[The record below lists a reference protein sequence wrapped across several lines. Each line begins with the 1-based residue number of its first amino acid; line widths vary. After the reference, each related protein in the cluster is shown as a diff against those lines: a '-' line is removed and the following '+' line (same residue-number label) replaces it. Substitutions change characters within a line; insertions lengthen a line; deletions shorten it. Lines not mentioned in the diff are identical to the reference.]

1 MITRDV
7 AQLKPI
13 SAVIVK
19 SYDASCGSNDGTTDN
34 EVKGRI
40 IDRLGLGTSYTA
52 VALNAFGWGDIGT
65 STASGTKFMTVGARL
80 LHSSTTCADD
90 FSELSTADRASNS
103 ALFLTG
109 NTTSTLASGFM
120 ATSTSIG
127 TFGVFTATATGS
139 AAGQSTNFMDIT
151 GAQRFIQAALLWN
164 ANASSSG
171 GSALHEAGVDLVFG
185 APDQVPLNTTST
197 AAVFVTTCNDA

>member
-7 AQLKPI
+7 AQIRPVH
-13 SAVIVK
+13 AVDVET
-19 SYDASCGSNDGTTDN
+19 YDASCGTNDGSTSN

-40 IDRLGLGTSYTA
+40 IDRLGLGRSY
-52 VALNAFGWGDIGT
+52 VSALLHSYGWGDIGT
-65 STASGTKFMTVGARL
+65 STASGTTFMTVGARL

-90 FSELSTADRASNS
+90 FDEFSTADRPSS
-103 ALFLTG
+103 QPLFLTG

-120 ATSTSIG
+120 ATSTSVG

-139 AAGQSTNFMDIT
+139 AAGDSFGYYDIT
-151 GAQRFIQAALLWN
+151 GAQRFIQAALLWG

-171 GSALHEAGVDLVFG
+171 GSVLQAGVDIGFG
-185 APDQVPLNTTST
+185 EVDAVPHQTTST
-197 AAVFVTTCNDA
+197 GVVFVTTCNG

>member
-7 AQLKPI
+7 AQIRPVH
-13 SAVIVK
+13 AVDVET
-19 SYDASCGSNDGTTDN
+19 YDASCGSNDGSTSN

-40 IDRLGLGTSYTA
+40 IDRLGLGRSY
-52 VALNAFGWGDIGT
+52 VSALLHAYGWGDIGT
-65 STASGTKFMTVGARL
+65 STASGTTFMTVGARL

-90 FSELSTADRASNS
+90 FDELSTADRPSTQ

-120 ATSTSIG
+120 ATSTSVG
-127 TFGVFTATATGS
+127 TFGVFTATATG
-139 AAGQSTNFMDIT
+139 AASGDAFSFYDIT
-151 GAQRFIQAALLWN
+151 GAQRFIQAALLWG

-171 GSALHEAGVDLVFG
+171 GSVLQAGVNIGFG
-185 APDQVPLNTTST
+185 EVDVVPHQTTST
-197 AAVFVTTCNDA
+197 GVVFVTTCNG

>member
-7 AQLKPI
+7 AQIRPVH
-13 SAVIVK
+13 AVDVE
-19 SYDASCGSNDGTTDN
+19 SYDASCGGNDGTTDN

-40 IDRLGLGTSYTA
+40 IDRLGLGRSY
-52 VALNAFGWGDIGT
+52 VSALLHAYGWGDIGT

-90 FSELSTADRASNS
+90 FDELSTADRPSNQT
-103 ALFLTG
+103 LFLTG

-120 ATSTSIG
+120 ATSTSVG
-127 TFGVFTATATGS
+127 TFGVFSATATGS
-139 AAGQSTNFMDIT
+139 AAGDAFGFYDIT

-164 ANASSSG
+164 SNASSSG
-171 GSALHEAGVDLVFG
+171 GSVLEAGVDIGFG
-185 APDQVPLNTTST
+185 EVDVVPHQTTST
-197 AAVFVTTCNDA
+197 GAVYVTTCNG

>member
-7 AQLKPI
+7 AQIRPVH
-13 SAVIVK
+13 AVDVET
-19 SYDASCGSNDGTTDN
+19 YDASCGTNDGSTSN

-40 IDRLGLGTSYTA
+40 IDRLGLGRSY
-52 VALNAFGWGDIGT
+52 VSALLHSYGWGDIGT
-65 STASGTKFMTVGARL
+65 STASGTTYMTVGARL

-90 FSELSTADRASNS
+90 FDEYSTADRPSS
-103 ALFLTG
+103 QPLFLTG

-139 AAGQSTNFMDIT
+139 AAGDSFGYYDIT
-151 GAQRFIQAALLWN
+151 GAQRFIQAALLWG

-171 GSALHEAGVDLVFG
+171 GSVLQAGVDIGFG
-185 APDQVPLNTTST
+185 EVDAVPHQTTST
-197 AAVFVTTCNDA
+197 GVVFVTTCNG

>member
-7 AQLKPI
+7 AQIRPLH
-13 SAVIVK
+13 AVDVET
-19 SYDASCGSNDGTTDN
+19 YDASCGGNDGTTDN

-40 IDRLGLGTSYTA
+40 IDRLGMGRSY
-52 VALNAFGWGDIGT
+52 VSALLHAYGWGDIGT
-65 STASGTKFMTVGARL
+65 STASGTTYMEVGARL

-90 FSELSTADRASNS
+90 FDEFSTADRPSNQV
-103 ALFLTG
+103 LFLTG

-139 AAGQSTNFMDIT
+139 AAGDAFSFYDIT
-151 GAQRFIQAALLWN
+151 GAQRFIQASLLWG

-171 GSALHEAGVDLVFG
+171 GSVLEAGVDIGFG
-185 APDQVPLNTTST
+185 EGDVVPHQTTST
-197 AAVFVTTCNDA
+197 GAIYVTTCNG

>member
-7 AQLKPI
+7 AQIRPVH
-13 SAVIVK
+13 AVDVE
-19 SYDASCGSNDGTTDN
+19 SYDASCGGNDGTTDN

-40 IDRLGLGTSYTA
+40 IDRLGLGRSY
-52 VALNAFGWGDIGT
+52 VSALLHAYGWGDIGT

-90 FSELSTADRASNS
+90 FDELSTADRPSNQT
-103 ALFLTG
+103 LFLTG

-120 ATSTSIG
+120 ATSTSVG

-139 AAGQSTNFMDIT
+139 AAGDAFGFYDIT

-171 GSALHEAGVDLVFG
+171 GSVLEAGVDIGFG
-185 APDQVPLNTTST
+185 EADVVPHQTTST
-197 AAVFVTTCNDA
+197 GAVYVTTCNG

>member
-7 AQLKPI
+7 AQIKSL

-19 SYDASCGSNDGTTDN
+19 SYDASCGSNDGTTSN

-40 IDRLGLGTSYTA
+40 IDRLGLGTGYTA
-52 VALNAFGWGDIGT
+52 ALISATGWGDIGT

-90 FSELSTADRASNS
+90 FSELSTAHRATNQ

-120 ATSTSIG
+120 ATSTSVG

-139 AAGQSTNFMDIT
+139 AAGESNAFLDLT

-171 GSALHEAGVDLVFG
+171 GSALHEAGVDISFG
-185 APDQVPLNTTST
+185 APDVVPLMTTST
-197 AAVFVTTCNDA
+197 APVYLTTCNDA

>member
-7 AQLKPI
+7 AQIRPVN
-13 SAVIVK
+13 AVDVE
-19 SYDASCGSNDGTTDN
+19 SYDASCGGNDGTTDN

-40 IDRLGLGTSYTA
+40 IDRLGLGRSY
-52 VALNAFGWGDIGT
+52 VSALLHASAWGDIGT

-90 FSELSTADRASNS
+90 FGELSTADRPANQP
-103 ALFLTG
+103 LFLTG

-120 ATSTSIG
+120 ATSTSVG
-127 TFGVFTATATGS
+127 TFGVFSATATGS
-139 AAGQSTNFMDIT
+139 AAGDAFGFYDLT

-171 GSALHEAGVDLVFG
+171 GSRMEAGVSLGLGEADV
-185 APDQVPLNTTST
+185 VPHQTTST
-197 AAVFVTTCNDA
+197 GAIYVTTCNG

>member
-7 AQLKPI
+7 AQIRPVH
-13 SAVIVK
+13 AVDVET
-19 SYDASCGSNDGTTDN
+19 YDASCGTNDGSTSN

-40 IDRLGLGTSYTA
+40 IDRLGLGRSY
-52 VALNAFGWGDIGT
+52 VSALLHSYGWGDIGT
-65 STASGTKFMTVGARL
+65 STASGTTYMTVGARL

-90 FSELSTADRASNS
+90 FDEFSTANRPSS
-103 ALFLTG
+103 QPLFLTG

-120 ATSTSIG
+120 ATSTSVG

-139 AAGQSTNFMDIT
+139 AAGDSFGYYDIT
-151 GAQRFIQAALLWN
+151 GAQRFIQAALLWS

-171 GSALHEAGVDLVFG
+171 GSVLEAGVDIGFG
-185 APDQVPLNTTST
+185 EVDAVPHQTTST
-197 AAVFVTTCNDA
+197 GVVFVTTCNG

>member
-7 AQLKPI
+7 AQIRPVH
-13 SAVIVK
+13 AVDVE
-19 SYDASCGSNDGTTDN
+19 SYDASCGGSDGTTDN

-40 IDRLGLGTSYTA
+40 IDRLGLGRSY
-52 VALNAFGWGDIGT
+52 VSALLHAYGWGDIGT
-65 STASGTKFMTVGARL
+65 STASGSKFMTVGARL

-90 FSELSTADRASNS
+90 FDELSTADRPSNQ

-120 ATSTSIG
+120 ATSTSVG

-139 AAGQSTNFMDIT
+139 AAGDAFGFYDIT

-171 GSALHEAGVDLVFG
+171 GSVLEAGVDIGFG
-185 APDQVPLNTTST
+185 EVDVVPHQTTST
-197 AAVFVTTCNDA
+197 GAVYVTTCNG